1 MQCRALISGTRIA
14 VSEFHKVDLQCTDE
28 DLMTGIAV
36 TDFSGMNLQCESR
49 ISGIDNAYGPTEIL
63 NIFLT

>member
-36 TDFSGMNLQCESR
+36 TDFSGMYLQCVSG
-49 ISGIDNAYGPTEIL
+49 ISGIGNAYGPAELLI
-63 NIFLT
+63 IFLT